1 MPMMFT
7 ICEAVKEW
15 LLDRNTPDEADDS
28 AYGSMMRRAQDAAK
42 EKVKNE
48 MEYEAQKKKDDISA
62 AEKEEA
68 EVLRRRKEGT
78 QCTKETFQ
86 VWKVKWDAE
95 QEEKRLPQEAAGAK
109 KGGPK
114 VNLGSGAAGQKERLT
129 GFQIF
134 SSKAGVSMD
143 DIEKTSDA
151 FNAER
156 GEELERGE
164 GIEIDE
170 TLFDGDDDLDFSD
183 DDDDDDDDDDNDDD
197 DGGGS
202 GD

>member
-78 QCTKETFQ
+78 QCTK
-86 VWKVKWDAE
+86 
-95 QEEKRLPQEAAGAK
+95 
-109 KGGPK
+109 
-114 VNLGSGAAGQKERLT
+114 
-129 GFQIF
+129 
-134 SSKAGVSMD
+134 
-143 DIEKTSDA
+143 
-151 FNAER
+151 
-156 GEELERGE
+156 
-164 GIEIDE
+164 
-170 TLFDGDDDLDFSD
+170 
-183 DDDDDDDDDDNDDD
+183 
-197 DGGGS
+197 
-202 GD
+202 

>member
-1 MPMMFT
+1 M
-7 ICEAVKEW
+7 
-15 LLDRNTPDEADDS
+15 
-28 AYGSMMRRAQDAAK
+28 
-42 EKVKNE
+42 
-48 MEYEAQKKKDDISA
+48 
-62 AEKEEA
+62 
-68 EVLRRRKEGT
+68 
-78 QCTKETFQ
+78 
-86 VWKVKWDAE
+86 
-95 QEEKRLPQEAAGAK
+95 
-109 KGGPK
+109 
-114 VNLGSGAAGQKERLT
+114 NLGSGAAGQKERLT